1 MNIWIVSMECL
12 GIQEA
17 GGVKNVTYSLAKEFS
32 SAGHE
37 VTLFLP
43 EFKCTSLS
51 KIKNYKEID
60 TFSANINIC
69 NQNLSCKYAEGII
82 EKSKIKVVFI
92 LHDCFL
98 TKDDIYVYSQNEENE
113 NFMHKKGCGHEDVN
127 FLDVF
132 FQKAVCSFASFLP
145 QKKLPDIIHC
155 HDASTACLPAF
166 SSKTELLKNAKTL
179 VTIHNAGPFYHHE
192 FKDFESAA
200 YITMLPSDVL
210 EKALNKNRI
219 EPFLIASQ
227 FSTLTT
233 VSDFYAEEI
242 TNPEN
247 DENTD
252 GLASLFFSK
261 NIKIHG
267 ITNGIDYSLY
277 NPSSQKSSFLP
288 FSYNPL
294 KKDLAGKY
302 KCRTFFSSYSEKC
315 ENFSQNFE
323 PYLENLVKHGF
334 LTPLKDS
341 DILLSYH
348 GRIVNQKG
356 IQILQDALRILFSK
370 YDNLKLA
377 IAGQGDNDNVYK
389 LINFANEFNGKI
401 VYFEG
406 YNKRTSRLCVA
417 SSDFIILPSFF
428 EPCCLEDFIAQIF
441 GTIPI
446 AHKTGGLKKII
457 DGKTGFTYTEN
468 TPEVLADTIDSAIQN
483 VFYNPEQKISMIQN
497 ASQNVKENY
506 SWKKI
511 AREKYITFFKNL

>member
-1 MNIWIVSMECL
+1 
-12 GIQEA
+12 
-17 GGVKNVTYSLAKEFS
+17 
-32 SAGHE
+32 
-37 VTLFLP
+37 
-43 EFKCTSLS
+43 
-51 KIKNYKEID
+51 
-60 TFSANINIC
+60 
-69 NQNLSCKYAEGII
+69 
-82 EKSKIKVVFI
+82 
-92 LHDCFL
+92 
-98 TKDDIYVYSQNEENE
+98 
-113 NFMHKKGCGHEDVN
+113 
-127 FLDVF
+127 
-132 FQKAVCSFASFLP
+132 
-145 QKKLPDIIHC
+145 
-155 HDASTACLPAF
+155 
-166 SSKTELLKNAKTL
+166 
-179 VTIHNAGPFYHHE
+179 
-192 FKDFESAA
+192 
-200 YITMLPSDVL
+200 MLPSDVL

-377 IAGQGDNDNVYK
+377 IAGQGDNENVYK

-417 SSDFIILPSFF
+417 ASDFIILPSFF

-468 TPEVLADTIDSAIQN
+468 TPEVLADTIDSAIKN
-483 VFYNPEQKISMIQN
+483 VFYNPEKKISMIQN
-497 ASQNVKENY
+497 ASKNVKENY
-506 SWKKI
+506 SWEKI